1 MDGDKT
7 YAGREIVANDIIPIP
22 RSITFSKAGYK
33 KNKQKNR
40 WLQHTHAMSHI
51 LLYYKY
57 FSGLL

>member
-1 MDGDKT
+1 MTSLYRNYLFLTFATTRFMDGDKT

-40 WLQHTHAMSHI
+40 
-51 LLYYKY
+51 
-57 FSGLL
+57 